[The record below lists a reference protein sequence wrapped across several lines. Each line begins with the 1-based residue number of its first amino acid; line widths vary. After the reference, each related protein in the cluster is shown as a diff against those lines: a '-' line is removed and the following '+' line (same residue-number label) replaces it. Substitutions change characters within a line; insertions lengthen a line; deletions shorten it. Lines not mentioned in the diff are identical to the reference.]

1 MLPGLGLVL
10 WLVSGFS
17 TGRTYGAHTTAFVKT
32 HSAHILQL
40 RVFSC
45 VNQNSLWVNKDLL
58 YCTLFSLNYSNHL
71 LLINVTLMNV
81 RLIQVIK
88 YSSDSPKDTQPHKPD
103 HWYEQWN
110 VFIYPGTF
118 LLVSK
123 LWSVLMLTGTFNTV
137 EKFKSHPTF
146 FIQSFLGRLH
156 V

>member
-17 TGRTYGAHTTAFVKT
+17 TGHTYGAHTTAFVKT

-103 HWYEQWN
+103 HSEMCL
-110 VFIYPGTF
+110 FIHAHFSWF
-118 LLVSK
+118 LNYGVC
-123 LWSVLMLTGTFNTV
+123 WCWQVHLTLL
-137 EKFKSHPTF
+137 KSLNHT
-146 FIQSFLGRLH
+146 QLSLYRAS
-156 V
+156 